1 MQSMRSE
8 VCYKILDY
16 EPKRLQIQLPLIQ
29 LFRGLH
35 EFSFL
40 EIYIYVDKATLLE
53 KMYLKQYLILSFTKS
68 LSNIFLLFLR
78 NHHHTYPK

>member
-53 KMYLKQYLILSFTKS
+53 KMYLK
-68 LSNIFLLFLR
+68 
-78 NHHHTYPK
+78 